1 MKKIYLY
8 HNACCSPVADFLAN
22 LPPKQLAKVERS
34 LLMLCHFPRSYG
46 KPHVKH
52 FQIERYRALYELREK
67 CGSTL
72 IRMIFLHD
80 EQDNIILLEPFLK
93 SHSRATSK
101 ALERA
106 LEHLEQIR
114 ASSGAFL
121 VEYKI
126 KGAREN
132 EKNI

>member
-1 MKKIYLY
+1 MKKIYRY
-8 HNACCSPVADFLAN
+8 HNACCSPTADFLAN

-34 LLMLCHFPRSYG
+34 LLMLCCFPHSYG
-46 KPHVKH
+46 RPHVKH
-52 FQIERYRALYELREK
+52 FQIERYRELYELREK

-72 IRMIFLHD
+72 IRIIFVHD

-93 SHSRATSK
+93 LHSRDTSN

-114 ASSGAFL
+114 ASPEAFL

-126 KGAREN
+126 QGVRE
-132 EKNI
+132 